1 MNNKSRCKRVRPR
14 GATEVRGGRMRGA
27 LCLALLGG
35 MAAVWCAPAAA
46 GDAPGWMRALV
57 NEPLPAHDE
66 KTDAVVLYA
75 ERVVTVESADKIR
88 TRTRVALKILRP
100 SGRSA
105 GTVRVHFDAQT
116 KISGLHGWCIPAQ
129 GKVYEVKDKDAVEVN
144 LANIE
149 GSELV
154 SDVRDLF
161 LRIPAADPGNLVG
174 FEYQQEGRP
183 YVLQD
188 IWDFQE
194 AVPIRETS
202 YTLQLPAGWEY
213 KAGWRNHAEVA
224 ATPAGANGWQWQLRD
239 VPALRMEEEMAPER
253 AVAGELVI
261 SFFPP
266 GGAGQNKRFTD
277 WHDLGVWYTEL
288 TQGRREASPAIKQ
301 KVAELTGSLATPLEK
316 MQALARF
323 LQREVRYVAIELGIG
338 GYQPHPA
345 TEVFQH
351 RYGDCKDKATLLST
365 MLKEIGVESYYVII
379 NSQRGV
385 VTASTPAF
393 NGFDHAI
400 LAIRLPEGT
409 AGESLVAVMQHP
421 KLGRL
426 LFFDPTSELTPFGM
440 LSGPLQE
447 NYGLL
452 AGPEGGELVELP
464 LLLPALSG
472 VVRKGTLTLSAN
484 GTLSGDV
491 QEMRVGDRAEAQRY
505 ALRTVKNDADK
516 VKPLETLLAHSM
528 ASYRLT
534 RATVGNADL
543 IDRPF
548 IFQYSLVAENY
559 AKTAGNLLLVRPRVL
574 GEKSSALLE
583 TKEPRRYAV
592 MFAGPS
598 RDMDEFEITLPAGYV
613 AEELPPAVS
622 VDYGFAQYHSKS
634 EMKGNVLHYVRTFE
648 VRQVTVPLEKVEEL
662 KKLYR
667 IIATDERNTAVLK
680 PATP

>member
-1 MNNKSRCKRVRPR
+1 MNNKSRCKWVRPR
-14 GATEVRGGRMRGA
+14 RATEVRGRRMRGA
-27 LCLALLGG
+27 LPLALLGWT
-35 MAAVWCAPAAA
+35 AAGWCAPAAA
-46 GDAPGWMRALV
+46 ADAPGWMRALV

-75 ERVVTVESADKIR
+75 ERVVTVQSADKIR
-88 TRTRVALKILRP
+88 TLTRVALKILRP

-105 GTVRVHFDAQT
+105 GTVRVHFDSQT

-129 GKVYEVKDKDAVEVN
+129 GKVYEVKDKDAMEVN
-144 LANIE
+144 LVNIE
-149 GSELV
+149 GSELIG
-154 SDVRDLF
+154 DVRDLF

-174 FEYQQEGRP
+174 YEYQQEGRP
-183 YVLQD
+183 FVLQD
-188 IWDFQE
+188 IWDFQGR
-194 AVPIRETS
+194 VPVRETS

-239 VPALRMEEEMAPER
+239 VPALHLEEEMAPGE

-261 SFFPP
+261 SFFAP
-266 GGAGQNKRFTD
+266 GGAGQSKRFTD
-277 WHDLGVWYTEL
+277 WRDLGAWYSEL

-301 KVAELTGSLATPLEK
+301 KVAELTASLATPLEK

-323 LQREVRYVAIELGIG
+323 LQRDVRYVAIELGIG

-345 TEVFQH
+345 AEVFQH
-351 RYGDCKDKATLLST
+351 RYGDCKDKATLMST

-393 NGFDHAI
+393 NGFDHVI

-409 AGESLVAVMQHP
+409 AGEGLVAVMQHP

-440 LSGPLQE
+440 LFGPLQE

-452 AGPEGGELVELP
+452 LGPEGGELVELP

-491 QEMRVGDRAEAQRY
+491 QEMRLGDRAEEQRY
-505 ALRTVKNDADK
+505 AFRTVKSDADK

-548 IFQYSLVAENY
+548 VFQYSLVAENY

-574 GEKSSALLE
+574 GVKSSALLE

-592 MFAGPS
+592 MFEGPS
-598 RDMDEFEITLPAGYV
+598 RDTDDFEITLPAGYV

-622 VDYGFAQYHSKS
+622 VDCGFAQYHSRS
-634 EMKGNVLHYVRTFE
+634 EMKGNVLHYVRTYE

-667 IIATDERNTAVLK
+667 TIAADERNTAVLK